1 MYNNAR
7 NEKTKNKKVEKNM
20 VFSSLEFIFLFL
32 PIFLLVYYRAPFSKK
47 NLILFL
53 GSIVF
58 YGWGALETP
67 EYLIFFQLTILMNF
81 VLGQTMESFPKI
93 KKGLMLFALV
103 YNVFPLALFKIT
115 INNIILPVGISFFT
129 FQNLSYVFDV
139 YYGKTRAERSLVN
152 YGAYISMFPQLIA
165 GPIITYNEIQAQLRK
180 RSITWKH
187 TKTGVAYFLFGLGAK
202 VLIANRIGT
211 LWHDITKIGYE
222 SITTQLAWMGI
233 IAYCLQLYFDFWGYS
248 LMAIGM
254 GRMLGF
260 YFPKNFDAP
269 YRATSMSQF
278 YRRWHMTLGNWFKDY
293 VYIPLGGNRGSK
305 FHMVRNLFV
314 VWLLTALWHGIE
326 WNFLLWGMGISCLVV
341 IEKFGIGK
349 WMEKHKFI
357 GHLYVLAIVPIM
369 WLTFLM
375 TDFSSYKIYLAK
387 LFPFFGEAGEVLFAT
402 DYLKYLEIYWPFFLA
417 GFFFLTETSEKLMK
431 KYYKSVGMKVF
442 LAAIFGLSVYC
453 MYMGMNDPFLYFRF

>member
-1 MYNNAR
+1 
-7 NEKTKNKKVEKNM
+7 M

-32 PIFLLVYYRAPFSKK
+32 PIFLFTYYRAPFSKK

-58 YGWGALETP
+58 YGWGALENP
-67 EYLIFFQLTILMNF
+67 EYLIFFLLTILMNF
-81 VLGQTMESFPKI
+81 VLGQAMETFPKM
-93 KKGLMLFALV
+93 KKGLLIFALI
-103 YNVFPLALFKIT
+103 YNIFPLALFKIT

-139 YYGKTRAERSLVN
+139 YYGKARAERSLVN

-165 GPIITYNEIQAQLRK
+165 GPIITYNEIRAQLRK

-187 TKTGVAYFLFGLGAK
+187 TKVGIVYFVLGLGAK
-202 VLIANRIGT
+202 VLIANRIGG

-248 LMAIGM
+248 LMALGM

-260 YFPKNFDAP
+260 RFPKNFDAP
-269 YRATSMSQF
+269 YRSTTMSQF
-278 YRRWHMTLGNWFKDY
+278 YRRWHMTLGSWFREY
-293 VYIPLGGNRGSK
+293 VYIPLGGNRVSPIRMIG
-305 FHMVRNLFV
+305 NLFI
-314 VWLLTALWHGIE
+314 VWLLTSLWHGVE
-326 WNFLLWGMGISCLVV
+326 WNFIVWGMGIFCLVV

-349 WMEKHKFI
+349 WLETHKVI
-357 GHLYVLAIVPIM
+357 GHLYVLAIVPMM
-369 WLTFLM
+369 WLVFLM
-375 TDFSSYKIYLAK
+375 TDFSSYQIYLAK
-387 LFPFFGEAGEVLFAT
+387 LFPFFGETGEVLFAT
-402 DYLKYLEIYWPFFLA
+402 DYLKYLEIYWPFFLT
-417 GFFFLTETSEKLMK
+417 GFFFLTETSEKLIQ
-431 KYYKSVGMKVF
+431 KYYKSIGMKIF
-442 LAAIFGLSVYC
+442 LAIIFGLSVYC

>member
-1 MYNNAR
+1 
-7 NEKTKNKKVEKNM
+7 M

-32 PIFLLVYYRAPFSKK
+32 PIFLFVYYRAPFSKK

-58 YGWGALETP
+58 YGWGALENP
-67 EYLIFFQLTILMNF
+67 EYLIFFLLTIFMNF
-81 VLGQTMESFPKI
+81 VLGQTMEAFPKM
-93 KKGLMLFALV
+93 KKGLLLFALI

-139 YYGKTRAERSLVN
+139 YYGKVKAERSLVN

-165 GPIITYNEIQAQLRK
+165 GPIITYNEIRVQLTK
-180 RSITWKH
+180 RTITWKH
-187 TKTGVAYFLFGLGAK
+187 TKIGIVYFLLGLGAK
-202 VLIANRIGT
+202 VLIANRIGG

-248 LMAIGM
+248 LMAVGM

-260 YFPKNFDAP
+260 HFPKNFDAP

-278 YRRWHMTLGNWFKDY
+278 YRRWHMTLGNWFRDY
-293 VYIPLGGNRGSK
+293 VYIPLGGNRVSPIRMIG
-305 FHMVRNLFV
+305 NLFV
-314 VWLLTALWHGIE
+314 VWLLTSLWHGVE
-326 WNFLLWGMGISCLVV
+326 WNFIVWGMGIFCLVV

-349 WMEKHKFI
+349 WLETHKFV
-357 GHLYVLAIVPIM
+357 GHLYVLAIVPMM

-375 TDFSSYKIYLAK
+375 TDFSSYQIYLAK
-387 LFPFFGEAGEVLFAT
+387 LFPFFGEAGEALFAT

-417 GFFFLTETSEKLMK
+417 GFFFLTETSEKLIK
-431 KYYKSVGMKVF
+431 KYYKSTGMKIF
-442 LAAIFGLSVYC
+442 LLLIFGLSVYC